1 MIILD
6 LIFKEI
12 RHRKINFMLG
22 LLAVVTAVALFV
34 AFVTTGQAYRRET
47 RRVMRDMGQNLR
59 IIPRE
64 TSIDKFW
71 SDGFSEHTMPE
82 EYVHRFASLEGFSYT
97 HLTATL
103 QRKVVWRDM
112 NIIMNIILTGI
123 LPEVLPLDKRQQ
135 KPMTFSVEPGTVY
148 LGFEVAEVARS
159 LGIEKGGEIDILG
172 KTFTV
177 VKCLSRSGSSDDI
190 RIYGHLHD
198 IQSIL
203 NREGE
208 INEIK
213 ALECLCLIED
223 ENDKRSMLAI
233 AQEQLAKILPEAKVI
248 LLQGI
253 AEIRQKQRAAMEG
266 YLAFLMPVI
275 IVVCGAWIGAL
286 AMTNVRDRQQ
296 EIGIMRALGYGSG
309 KITLLFLGKSVITGL
324 LGAVLGFLIGTAL
337 ALNFGPDI
345 FKVTAKAIRPEYVL
359 LAFSLVAAPVFACVS
374 SFIPVAYA
382 VTRDPAVTLREE

>member
-1 MIILD
+1 MTILG

-22 LLAVVTAVALFV
+22 SLAVMTAVALFV
-34 AFVTTGQAYRRET
+34 AFVTTGRAYRRET
-47 RRVMRDMGQNLR
+47 RRIMRDMGQNLR
-59 IIPRE
+59 IIPKE
-64 TSIDKFW
+64 TSIDEFW
-71 SDGFSEHTMPE
+71 SVGFSEHTMPE

-103 QRKVVWRDM
+103 QKKVLWRGM
-112 NIIMNIILTGI
+112 NVILTGI

-148 LGFEVAEVARS
+148 LGFEVAEVAHS

-275 IVVCGAWIGAL
+275 VVVCGAWIGAL

-309 KITLLFLGKSVITGL
+309 EITLLFLGKSVIIGL
-324 LGAVLGFLIGTAL
+324 LGAVLGYLIGTTL
-337 ALNFGPDI
+337 ALSFGPDI
-345 FKVTAKAIRPEYVL
+345 FEVTAKAIRPEYVL
-359 LAFSLVAAPVFACVS
+359 LVFSLVAAPAFACVS
-374 SFIPVAYA
+374 SFIPTAYA
-382 VTRDPAVTLREE
+382 VSRDPAVTLREE

>member
-1 MIILD
+1 MTILG

-12 RHRKINFMLG
+12 IHRKINFILG

-34 AFVTTGQAYRRET
+34 AFVTIGQAYRRET
-47 RRVMRDMGQNLR
+47 RRIMRDMGQNLR
-59 IIPRE
+59 IIPKE

-103 QRKVVWRDM
+103 QKKVVWQG
-112 NIIMNIILTGI
+112 MNIILTGI
-123 LPEVLPLDKRQQ
+123 LPEVLPLDKRHQ

-177 VKCLSRSGSSDDI
+177 VKCLSRTGSSDDI
-190 RIYGHLHD
+190 RTYGHLHD

-233 AQEQLAKILPEAKVI
+233 AQEQLAEILPEAKVV
-248 LLQGI
+248 LVQGI
-253 AEIRQKQRAAMEG
+253 AKVRQKQRAAMEG
-266 YLAFLMPVI
+266 YLAFLMPI
-275 IVVCGAWIGAL
+275 ILAVCGAWIGVL
-286 AMTNVRDRQQ
+286 AIMNVRDRQQ

-309 KITLLFLGKSVITGL
+309 GITLLFLGKAVAIGL
-324 LGAVLGFLIGTAL
+324 LGAAVGFFIGTAL
-337 ALNFGPDI
+337 ALNFGPGI
-345 FKVTAKAIRPEYVL
+345 FKVTAKAIKPEYAW
-359 LAFSLVAAPVFACVS
+359 LAWSLIVAPVFTAVS
-374 SFIPVAYA
+374 SFIPAMIAITY
-382 VTRDPAVTLREE
+382 DPAVTLREE

>member
-1 MIILD
+1 MTILG

-22 LLAVVTAVALFV
+22 SLAAVTAVALFV
-34 AFVTTGQAYRRET
+34 AFVTTGRAYRRET
-47 RRVMRDMGQNLR
+47 RRIMRDMGQNLR
-59 IIPRE
+59 IIPKE
-64 TSIDKFW
+64 TSIDEFW
-71 SDGFSEHTMPE
+71 SVGFSEHTMPE

-103 QRKVVWRDM
+103 QKKVLWKGM
-112 NIIMNIILTGI
+112 NVILTGI
-123 LPEVLPLDKRQQ
+123 LPEVLPLDKRNQ
-135 KPMTFSVEPGTVY
+135 KPMTFSVEPDTVY
-148 LGFEVAEVARS
+148 LGFEPARS
-159 LGIEKGGEIDILG
+159 LGIKQGDKIDIFG

-177 VKCLSRSGSSDDI
+177 VKCLSLTGSSDDI

-198 IQSIL
+198 VQSIL
-203 NREGE
+203 NLEGR

-213 ALECLCLIED
+213 ALECLCIIESSKVPI
-223 ENDKRSMLAI
+223 NPLVLA
-233 AQEQLAKILPEAKVI
+233 ETQLGKVLPEAKVI

-296 EIGIMRALGYGSG
+296 ETGIMRALGYGSG
-309 KITLLFLGKSVITGL
+309 KITLLFLGKSVIIGL
-324 LGAVLGFLIGTAL
+324 LGAVLGYLIGTTL

-345 FKVTAKAIRPEYVL
+345 FEVTAKAIKPEYIL
-359 LAFSLVAAPVFACVS
+359 LAYSFVAAPAFACVS
-374 SFIPVAYA
+374 SFIPAAYA
-382 VTRDPAVTLREE
+382 VSRDPAVTLREE

>member
-1 MIILD
+1 MTILG

-12 RHRKINFMLG
+12 IHRKINFILG

-59 IIPRE
+59 IIPKE
-64 TSIDKFW
+64 TGIDKFW

-103 QRKVVWRDM
+103 QKKVLWGGM
-112 NIIMNIILTGI
+112 SIILTGI

-135 KPMTFSVEPGTVY
+135 KPMTFSVKPGTVY
-148 LGFEVAEVARS
+148 VGFEVAHGLDIKEGKVV
-159 LGIEKGGEIDILG
+159 DILG

-177 VKCLSRSGSSDDI
+177 VKCLSRTGSSDDI
-190 RIYGHLHD
+190 RVYGHLHD

-203 NREGE
+203 NLEGK

-233 AQEQLAKILPEAKVI
+233 AKEQLAQILPEAKVI

-275 IVVCGAWIGAL
+275 LVVCGAWVGVL
-286 AMTNVRDRQQ
+286 AMVNVRDRQQ

-309 KITLLFLGKSVITGL
+309 RITLLFLGKAVIIGL
-324 LGAVLGFLIGTAL
+324 LGAAAGFFIGTAL
-337 ALNFGPDI
+337 ALNFGPGI
-345 FKVTAKAIRPEYVL
+345 FKVTAKAIKPEYAWL
-359 LAFSLVAAPVFACVS
+359 IWSLIVAPVFSAVS
-374 SFIPVAYA
+374 SFIPTMIAVAY
-382 VTRDPAVTLREE
+382 DPAVTLREE

>member
-1 MIILD
+1 MTILG

-22 LLAVVTAVALFV
+22 LLAVLTAIALFV
-34 AFVTTGQAYRRET
+34 AFVTTGRAYRRET
-47 RRVMRDMGQNLR
+47 RRVMRDLGQNLR
-59 IIPRE
+59 IIPKE
-64 TSIDKFW
+64 TSIDEFW
-71 SDGFSEHTMPE
+71 SVGFSKHTMPE
-82 EYVHRFASLEGFSYT
+82 EYVQRFASLEGFSYT
-97 HLTATL
+97 HLTAIL
-103 QRKVVWRDM
+103 QKKVLWRGM
-112 NIIMNIILTGI
+112 NVILTGI

-135 KPMTFSVEPGTVY
+135 KPMTFSVKPGNVY
-148 LGFEVAEVARS
+148 VGFEPASS
-159 LGIEKGGEIDILG
+159 LGIKQGDEIDIFG

-177 VKCLSRSGSSDDI
+177 VKCLSVSGSSDDI

-198 IQSIL
+198 IQNIL
-203 NREGE
+203 NLESK

-233 AQEQLAKILPEAKVI
+233 AQEQLAEILPEAKVI

-275 IVVCGAWIGAL
+275 VVVCGAWIGAL

-296 EIGIMRALGYGSG
+296 EIGIMRALGYGWRQ
-309 KITLLFLGKSVITGL
+309 ITLLFLGKSVIIGL

-345 FKVTAKAIRPEYVL
+345 FKVTAKAIRPEIVC
-359 LAFSLVAAPVFACVS
+359 LAFSLIAAPVFASVC
-374 SFIPVAYA
+374 SFIPAAYA

>member
-1 MIILD
+1 MTISN

-12 RHRKINFMLG
+12 IHRKINFILG

-34 AFVTTGQAYRRET
+34 AFVTTAHAYRRET

-59 IIPRE
+59 IIPKE

-103 QRKVVWRDM
+103 QKKVVWRD
-112 NIIMNIILTGI
+112 MNIILTGI

-148 LGFEVAEVARS
+148 VGFEVAHGLDIKERGVV
-159 LGIEKGGEIDILG
+159 DILG
-172 KTFTV
+172 RTFTV
-177 VKCLSRSGSSDDI
+177 IKCLSRTGSSNDI
-190 RIYGHLHD
+190 RVYGHLHD

-203 NREGE
+203 NLEGK

-233 AQEQLAKILPEAKVI
+233 AQEQLAQILPEAKVI

-275 IVVCGAWIGAL
+275 LAVCGAWVGVL
-286 AMTNVRDRQQ
+286 AMVNVRDRQQ

-309 KITLLFLGKSVITGL
+309 RITLLFLGKAVIIGL
-324 LGAVLGFLIGTAL
+324 LGAAAGFFIGTAL
-337 ALNFGPDI
+337 ALNFGPGI
-345 FKVTAKAIRPEYVL
+345 FKVTAKAIKPEYAW
-359 LAFSLVAAPVFACVS
+359 LAWSLIVAPVFTAVS
-374 SFIPVAYA
+374 SFIPAMIAITY
-382 VTRDPAVTLREE
+382 DPAVTLREE

>member
-1 MIILD
+1 MVILG

-22 LLAVVTAVALFV
+22 SLAVMTAAALFV
-34 AFVTTGQAYRRET
+34 AFMTTGRAYRRET
-47 RRVMRDMGQNLR
+47 RRIMRDMGQNLR
-59 IIPRE
+59 IIPKE
-64 TSIDKFW
+64 TSIDEFW
-71 SDGFSEHTMPE
+71 SVGFSEHTMPE

-97 HLTATL
+97 HLTAIL
-103 QRKVVWRDM
+103 QKKVLWRGM
-112 NIIMNIILTGI
+112 NVILTGI
-123 LPEVLPLDKRQQ
+123 LPEVLPLDKRYQ
-135 KPMTFSVEPGTVY
+135 KPMTFSVKPGTVY
-148 LGFEVAEVARS
+148 VGYEVAHG
-159 LGIEKGGEIDILG
+159 LGIKKGQEIDIFG

-177 VKCLSRSGSSDDI
+177 AKCLSVSGSSNDI

-203 NREGE
+203 NLEGR

-213 ALECLCLIED
+213 ALECLCIIESSKVPID
-223 ENDKRSMLAI
+223 PLV
-233 AQEQLAKILPEAKVI
+233 LAKTQLEQVLPEAKVI

-275 IVVCGAWIGAL
+275 VVVCGAWIGAL

-296 EIGIMRALGYGSG
+296 EIGIMRALGYGWRQ
-309 KITLLFLGKSVITGL
+309 ITLLFLGKSVIIGL
-324 LGAVLGFLIGTAL
+324 LGAVLGYLIGTAL

-345 FKVTAKAIRPEYVL
+345 FKVTAKAIRPEYLL

-374 SFIPVAYA
+374 SFIPAAYA
-382 VTRDPAVTLREE
+382 VSRDPAVTLREE

>member
-1 MIILD
+1 MTILG

-12 RHRKINFMLG
+12 IHRKINFILG
-22 LLAVVTAVALFV
+22 LLAVLTAVALFV

-47 RRVMRDMGQNLR
+47 RRIMRDMGQNLR

-64 TSIDKFW
+64 TGIDKFW

-103 QRKVVWRDM
+103 QKKVVWRD
-112 NIIMNIILTGI
+112 MNIILTGI

-135 KPMTFSVEPGTVY
+135 KPMTFSVKPGTVY

-177 VKCLSRSGSSDDI
+177 VKCLSRTGSSDDI

-198 IQSIL
+198 IQNIL

-233 AQEQLAKILPEAKVI
+233 AKDQLDEILPEAKVI

-275 IVVCGAWIGAL
+275 LAVCGAWVGVL
-286 AMTNVRDRQQ
+286 AMVNVRDRQQ

-309 KITLLFLGKSVITGL
+309 RITLLFLAKAVAIGL
-324 LGAVLGFLIGTAL
+324 LGAAVGFFVGIAL
-337 ALNFGPDI
+337 ALNFGPGI
-345 FKVTAKAIRPEYVL
+345 FKVTAKAIKPEYVWL
-359 LAFSLVAAPVFACVS
+359 VWSLIVAPLFTAVS
-374 SFIPVAYA
+374 SFIPAMIAITY
-382 VTRDPAVTLREE
+382 DPAVTLREE